1 MSTVQHGGQVAGKK
15 LGILLS
21 TPDFHPSVDTVVG
34 LCNAALQQGSD
45 VYLYLIDEGV
55 KNIRDP
61 RLVTLAE
68 TGMKLFVAPM
78 GANNMGCQLKTST
91 LGSAS
96 AAWLSF
102 SIWSMA
108 AIVFSHLTDAV
119 SLGGHVPKYRGC
131 DFRRTH

>member
-1 MSTVQHGGQVAGKK
+1 METLSGKK
-15 LGILLS
+15 LGLLLS
-21 TPDFHPSVDTVVG
+21 TPDSHASVGTVMV
-34 LCNAALQQGSD
+34 LCEAALRQGVD

-55 KNIRDP
+55 KNLRDA
-61 RLVTLAE
+61 RLTSLSAR
-68 TGMKLFVAPM
+68 GMKLFVAPM
-78 GANNMGCQLKTST
+78 GANNMGCQLKIST

-102 SIWSMA
+102 PIWSMA